1 MEGLLMQA
9 SVFVTSWNM
18 KISLPGFGRL
28 RQKIA
33 VKGVPHVQ
41 RDIFLIQPIVKLLI
55 FDVVDA
61 VAVVIS

>member
-1 MEGLLMQA
+1 
-9 SVFVTSWNM
+9 M
-18 KISLPGFGRL
+18 KISLTGFGRL

-33 VKGVPHVQ
+33 VKGVPLVQ

-61 VAVVIS
+61 AAIFIS